1 MMLGLF
7 GLAAWVGGY
16 MGRSRGLSKTFKL
29 RLEAQLALC
38 QVEIELNT
46 RCLRQ

>member
-1 MMLGLF
+1 MLGLL
-7 GLAAWVGGY
+7 GLAAGGY
-16 MGRSRGLSKTFKL
+16 MGRSRGLSKTFML